1 MHYRCSGLD
10 ALPFLPLFGLSD
22 AALAERRIRRD
33 IADAADA
40 YPCRVSLAHA
50 APGESL
56 LLLNF
61 EHQPAESPYRACGPI
76 YVRERSLPRFDT
88 VDVVPEILRP
98 RPLSIRA
105 YDAAGMIVD
114 ADVHEGR
121 LFEEAVARY
130 FAQPAVDYLHVHL
143 ARRGCYACRVD
154 RA

>member
-1 MHYRCSGLD
+1 MHYRCTGLD
-10 ALPFLPLFGLSD
+10 PQPFLPLFGLSD
-22 AALAERRIRRD
+22 EALAERRIRRD
-33 IADAADA
+33 IADAAGT

-61 EHQPAESPYRACGPI
+61 EHQPADSPYRARGPI
-76 YVRERSLPRFDT
+76 YVRERSLPRFDAAG
-88 VDVVPEILRP
+88 VVPEILIT

-105 YDAAGMIVD
+105 YDATGMIVD

-121 LFEEAVARY
+121 AFEEAVTRY
-130 FAQPAVDYLHVHL
+130 FTQPSVAYLHVHL